1 MYANPGEGREGNPNI
16 NKLLKN
22 IFGGAKISLVTE
34 QVFEE
39 GDRGVHF
46 VLTAHIPKLLQKRM
60 DPLSFCA

>member
-39 GDRGVHF
+39 GDRGLHF
-46 VLTAHIPKLLQKRM
+46 VPHSTY
-60 DPLSFCA
+60 S

>member
-1 MYANPGEGREGNPNI
+1 MYANPGERREGNPNI

-39 GDRGVHF
+39 GDREVHF
-46 VLTAHIPKLLQKRM
+46 VPHSTY
-60 DPLSFCA
+60 S